1 MRLQPYDMYNIS
13 QYLMVRLAQVRFLKN
28 WGNESLFQI
37 SANSHLVIEKS
48 LFEDNF
54 SCGRGSIIFIEQ
66 RLSRVSVSQSIF
78 KKNYALTGGVFF
90 AQLNGFIEV
99 TSSVFTENFALTGGI
114 YYS

>member
-1 MRLQPYDMYNIS
+1 M
-13 QYLMVRLAQVRFLKN
+13 KN
-28 WGNESLFQI
+28 WGNESLFHV
-37 SANSHLVIEKS
+37 SANSHLSIEKS

-54 SCGRGSIIFIEQ
+54 SLGRGSIIFIEQ

-90 AQLNGFIEV
+90 AQLQGFIEV
-99 TSSVFTENFALTGGI
+99 DSSVFSENFALSGGI